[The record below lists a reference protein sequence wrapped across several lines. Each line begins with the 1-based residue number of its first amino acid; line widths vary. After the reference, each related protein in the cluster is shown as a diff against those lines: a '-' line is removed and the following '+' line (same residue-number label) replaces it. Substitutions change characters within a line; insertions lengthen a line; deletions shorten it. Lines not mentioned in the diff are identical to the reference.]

1 MSQNSIWTEDLSR
14 HFGAVTA
21 LDGLSIQVEPGTV
34 FGFLG
39 PNGAGKTTTIRL
51 MMGLLEPTRGRCEVF
66 GLDTS
71 THGDEVRQR
80 VGALLEHTGLY
91 ERMSAEENLEF
102 YARVWRMDPPER
114 RDRIREVLTGI
125 GLWER
130 REDLVE
136 GWSRGM
142 RQKLALTRALLH
154 RPELVFLDEPT
165 AGLDVVSA
173 AAVREQLSDL
183 VAREGITV
191 FLTTHNMAEAE
202 QLCDRVGVI
211 RDGHLVAIGRPS
223 DLRAGSSTTVE
234 VIGSGFTDDVLAR
247 LKMRPEVVE
256 VALERDRLR
265 IDLSGD
271 EETAPLIDLLVAAGV
286 RLEQVHRGKAS
297 LEEVFLTLMNE
308 DSSLPQAGQEV
319 GER

>member
-51 MMGLLEPTRGRCEVF
+51 MLGLLEPTRGRCEVF

-80 VGALLEHTGLY
+80 VGALLEHTGLH

-130 REDLVE
+130 RDDLVE